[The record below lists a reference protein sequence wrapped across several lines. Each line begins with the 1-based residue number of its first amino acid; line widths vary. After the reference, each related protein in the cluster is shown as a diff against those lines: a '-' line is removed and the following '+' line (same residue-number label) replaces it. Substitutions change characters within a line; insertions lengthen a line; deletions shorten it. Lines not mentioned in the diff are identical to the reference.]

1 MVATLFM
8 KICVI
13 CLLQNKFM
21 KKYTFLFLVLL
32 MGASNAF
39 AQKVA
44 PPVISEKS
52 DTAKPASKKP
62 TLADKVKG
70 QLKNAGLFTL
80 YQDTA
85 TGSVQLYIKKEQLG
99 KEFIY
104 ESFSISG
111 PTSLFLNQS
120 MHRSNLVFKIKKAFD
135 KIEFAIVNTGLYY
148 DKNNPVSKTAEVDK
162 PEAIFFSDKYI
173 VEDSL
178 GYLVSADGLFIS
190 EKLDPVKPNMPP
202 GPGSA
207 GIFNLGNLNQ
217 SKSKYAQLRSFS
229 DNTDV
234 VVDLSYDNPTVT
246 ADGGPDIA
254 DPRYVRVRMQH
265 SFIAMPE
272 NHFVPRKDDP
282 RVGYFM
288 TERNDLT
295 SISPTPYKDMIHHWD
310 LQKKDPAATISEPVA
325 PLVYWI
331 ENTTPIEYRKIIY
344 DAGMKWNEAFEKAG
358 FKNALEMKIMPD
370 TATWD
375 PADIHYNVIRWVAS
389 SQPSYGAIGPSF
401 VNPRTGQILGADI
414 TVEWFSGNA
423 SPINDE
429 LYNGAPTQSLDN
441 STVAHFGTKDNCNL
455 ANELK
460 AQYSAGLTLLE
471 VDGAPATEIK
481 LLHQQYLTYLILHEM
496 GHTLGLN
503 HNMKSS
509 QMLSPAQVNDTSLTH
524 KIGLMGSVMDY
535 PAINFSLDKTKQGDF
550 YTIKAGPYDLWAIE
564 YGYRQFATDEEE
576 AGLNKILSRSTEPN
590 LAFGNDGDDMR
601 APGSGID
608 PRINVNDFTN
618 DAIAY
623 AEDRFKIVNNLMGKL
638 VSKYSKTGKSYAE
651 LRTRYGSLLNQ
662 RRNMIGAVSRYIGGV
677 YIDRSFPEQKSTTKP
692 YTPTPVAVQKKAM
705 ATLAKYAFAPNVYDQ
720 DAQVFPY
727 LQIQRRGFNQGRGED
742 YKVTA
747 NLNSL
752 STSAFDHIL
761 HPNTL
766 QRITNTSLYGN
777 QYSVAEVMNDLVKNV
792 FDADLSGNVN
802 VYRQYLQTSFV
813 KTTAQLL
820 DNPAVDQVSKS
831 ALYYTLKKLK
841 IKLTA
846 ATIGNEETKAHRA
859 AMIFIIEKALKT
871 N

>member
-1 MVATLFM
+1 
-8 KICVI
+8 
-13 CLLQNKFM
+13 M
-21 KKYTFLFLVLL
+21 KKYLMLSLVLMIGIGSINAQQVTAPK
-32 MGASNAF
+32 MG
-39 AQKVA
+39 
-44 PPVISEKS
+44 EKTDS
-52 DTAKPASKKP
+52 AKPVSKKP
-62 TLADKVKG
+62 NLADKVKG
-70 QLKNAGLFTL
+70 QSKNVGLFTL

-85 TGSVQLYIKKEQLG
+85 TGSVQMYIRKDQLN

-111 PTSLFLNQS
+111 PTTLMLNQS
-120 MHRSNLVFKIKKAFD
+120 MHRANLVFKIKKAFD
-135 KIEFAIVNTGLYY
+135 KIEFEIVNTGLYY
-148 DKNNPVSKTAEVDK
+148 DKNNAVSKTADVDK
-162 PEAIFFSDKYI
+162 PEAIFFSDKYV

-178 GYLVSADGLFIS
+178 GYLVSGDQLFLS
-190 EKLDPVKPNMPP
+190 EKLDPVKPNFPP
-202 GPGSA
+202 GPGSSM
-207 GIFNLGNLNQ
+207 IFNLGNLNT

-234 VVDLSYDNPTVT
+234 VVDLSYDNPNTL
-246 ADGGPDIA
+246 ANGGADIA

-265 SFIAMPE
+265 SFIAMPK
-272 NHFVPRKDDP
+272 NNFVPRRDDP

-288 TERNDLT
+288 SEVNDQT
-295 SISPTPYKDMIHHWD
+295 SISPTPYRDMIHHWD
-310 LQKKDPAATISEPVA
+310 LQKKDPSAAMSEPVA

-331 ENTTPIEYRKIIY
+331 ENTTPVEFRQIIY

-358 FKNALEMKIMPD
+358 FKNALQMKIMPD

-429 LYNGAPTQSLDN
+429 LYNQAVP
-441 STVAHFGTKDNCNL
+441 HMETKDNCNL

-460 AQYSAGLTLLE
+460 AQYTTGLTLLE
-471 VDGAPATEIK
+471 VDGAPAAQVK
-481 LLHQQYLTYLILHEM
+481 LLHKQYLTYLILHEM

-535 PAINFSLDKTKQGDF
+535 PAINFALDKTKQGDF
-550 YTIKAGPYDLWAIE
+550 YTTKAGPYDLWAIE
-564 YGYRQFATDEEE
+564 YGYRPFTPEEE
-576 AGLNKILSRSTEPN
+576 AAGLNKILLRSTEPQ

-618 DAIAY
+618 DAIGY
-623 AEDRFKIVNNLMGKL
+623 AEERFKIVNNLMGKL
-638 VSKYSKTGKSYAE
+638 VTKYSKPGKSYAE
-651 LRTRYGSLLNQ
+651 LRARYGSLLGQ
-662 RRNMIGAVSRYIGGV
+662 RRNMIAAVSRYIGGV

-705 ATLAKYAFAPNVYDQ
+705 ATLAKYAFAPNVYEQ

-761 HPNTL
+761 HPATL

-792 FDADLSGNVN
+792 FDADINGNVN

-820 DNPAVDQVSKS
+820 DNPALDQVSKS
-831 ALYYTLKKLK
+831 AIFYTLKKLK
-841 IKLTA
+841 TKLTSA
-846 ATIGNEETKAHRA
+846 SIGNEETKAHRA
-859 AMIFIIEKALKT
+859 NMVFIIEKALKAD
-871 N
+871 

>member
-1 MVATLFM
+1 
-8 KICVI
+8 
-13 CLLQNKFM
+13 M
-21 KKYTFLFLVLL
+21 KKYLMVMLL
-32 MGASNAF
+32 MAISVFNSF
-39 AQKVA
+39 AQQVSTPKIA
-44 PPVISEKS
+44 EKA
-52 DTAKPASKKP
+52 DTSKTVSNKPS
-62 TLADKVKG
+62 LADKVKG
-70 QLKNAGLFTL
+70 QSKNKGLFTL

-85 TGSVQLYIKKEQLG
+85 TGNVQIYIRKDQLG

-111 PTSLFLNQS
+111 PTTLFLNQS
-120 MHRSNLVFKIKKAFD
+120 MHRSNLVFKIKKAYD
-135 KIEFAIVNTGLYY
+135 KIEFSIVNTGLYY

-178 GYLVSADGLFIS
+178 GYLVSGDALFIS

-202 GPGSA
+202 GPGST
-207 GIFNLGNLNQ
+207 GIFNLGSLNLN
-217 SKSKYAQLRSFS
+217 KSKYVQLRSFS

-272 NHFVPRKDDP
+272 NNFVPRKDDP

-310 LQKKDPAATISEPVA
+310 LQKKDPAAAMSEPVA

-331 ENTTPIEYRKIIY
+331 ENTTPHEFRQIIY
-344 DAGMKWNEAFEKAG
+344 EAGMKWNEAFEKAG

-370 TATWD
+370 MVTWD

-414 TVEWFSGNA
+414 TIEWFSGNA

-429 LYNGAPTQSLDN
+429 LFNGSAAQSLN
-441 STVAHFGTKDNCNL
+441 NNMGAHFVTKDNCNL
-455 ANELK
+455 ATELK
-460 AQYSAGLTLLE
+460 AQYSTGLTLLE
-471 VDGAPATEIK
+471 VDGADASKVK
-481 LLHQQYLTYLILHEM
+481 LLHQQYLTYLVMHEM

-524 KIGLMGSVMDY
+524 KIGSMGSVMDY
-535 PAINFSLDKTKQGDF
+535 PAINFALDKSKQGDF
-550 YTIKAGPYDLWAIE
+550 YTTKAGPYDLWAIE
-564 YGYRQFATDEEE
+564 YGYRQFSANEEE
-576 AGLNKILSRSTEPN
+576 AGLNKILSRSNEPY

-608 PRINVNDFTN
+608 PRINTNDFTN

-623 AEDRFKIVNNLMGKL
+623 AEDRFKVVNNLMGKM
-638 VSKYSKTGKSYAE
+638 VTKYSKTGQSYAE

-662 RRNMIGAVSRYIGGV
+662 RRSMIAAVSRYIGGV
-677 YIDRSFPEQKSTTKP
+677 YIDRSFPEQKSATKP

-727 LQIQRRGFNQGRGED
+727 LQMQRRGFNQGRGED

-747 NLNSL
+747 SLNAL

-761 HPNTL
+761 HPATL

-777 QYSVAEVMNDLVKNV
+777 QYSVAEVMSDLVKNV

-813 KTTAQLL
+813 KSGVQLL
-820 DNPAVDQVSKS
+820 DNAALDQVSKS

-841 IKLTA
+841 TKLATA
-846 ATIGNEETKAHRA
+846 TVGNEETKAHRS
-859 AMIFIIEKALKT
+859 AMIFLIEKALTT